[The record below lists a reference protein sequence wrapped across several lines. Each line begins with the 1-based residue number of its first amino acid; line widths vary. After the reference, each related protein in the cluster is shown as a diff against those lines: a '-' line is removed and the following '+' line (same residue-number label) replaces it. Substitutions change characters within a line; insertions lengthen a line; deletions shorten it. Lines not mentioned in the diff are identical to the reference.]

1 MKKASLSSTVEI
13 KIEASVQKCL
23 SAACHSHNKNSTS
36 GKERVTLSAHHF
48 TNMALDSVPK
58 YVTRKEGKKK
68 VVIVFLLY
76 IWRLERDLRQN
87 AFFCAACSKV
97 TSIPRANFRDK

>member
-1 MKKASLSSTVEI
+1 MWSHLKMTKKTLIVRIISSTEM

-68 VVIVFLLY
+68 LL
-76 IWRLERDLRQN
+76 
-87 AFFCAACSKV
+87 
-97 TSIPRANFRDK
+97 